1 MPPLR
6 NELIEQDL
14 IDTMFE
20 MLDRETLGIITL
32 TLRMT
37 LLSTAISTILG
48 VPLGLWLDKAQ
59 FKGKG
64 IVVLINRTLMA
75 SPPVVI
81 GLVVYLLLM
90 RDGPLGFLG
99 WLFTLEAMVIAQV
112 LLLTPIICGI
122 VYTASQRSASNIRT
136 FAITMG
142 ATKFQTFVLLI
153 KELGNEIYF
162 AIITGFGRAMSEVGA
177 IMIVGGNIR
186 YHTRVMTTTIS
197 LLRNRGEIS
206 QAIFLG
212 VILMLIAL
220 CIQLIASF
228 LRRRERRT
236 DENY

>member
-1 MPPLR
+1 ML
-6 NELIEQDL
+6 
-14 IDTMFE
+14 E
-20 MLDRETLGIITL
+20 MLDLETFGVIVL

-37 LLSTAISTILG
+37 FMSTVISAILG
-48 VPLGLWLDKAQ
+48 IPLGLWLDKVN
-59 FKGKG
+59 FRGKG
-64 IVVLINRTLMA
+64 LIVLINRTLMA

-90 RDGPLGFLG
+90 RNGPFGFMG
-99 WLFTLEAMVIAQV
+99 MLFTFEAMVIAQV

-122 VYTASQRSASNIRT
+122 VYTASQRNAEHIRT
-136 FAITMG
+136 FAKTMG
-142 ATKFQTFVLLI
+142 ATKRQTQILLI
-153 KELGNEIYF
+153 KELSNEMYF

-212 VILMLIAL
+212 VLLMLIAFS
-220 CIQLIASF
+220 IQLIGAF
-228 LRRRERRT
+228 LRKRERRVN
-236 DENY
+236 ENF

>member
-1 MPPLR
+1 ML
-6 NELIEQDL
+6 
-14 IDTMFE
+14 E
-20 MLDRETLGIITL
+20 MLDMETLGIIAL

-37 LLSTAISTILG
+37 LLSTAISAILG
-48 VPLGLWLDKAQ
+48 IPLGLWLDKVS
-59 FKGKG
+59 FKGKSF
-64 IVVLINRTLMA
+64 VVLINRTLMA

-90 RDGPLGFLG
+90 RNGPFGFMGL
-99 WLFTLEAMVIAQV
+99 LFSLEAMVIAQV

-122 VYTASQRSASNIRT
+122 VYTASQRSASHIRS

-142 ATKFQTFVLLI
+142 ATKRQTQILLI
-153 KELGNEIYF
+153 KELSNEMYF

-197 LLRNRGEIS
+197 LLRNRGEID

-220 CIQLIASF
+220 RIQLIAGF
-228 LRRRERRT
+228 LRKRERQT
-236 DENY
+236 NENF